1 MSLTACG
8 PSLGVFDSED
18 GYEKLYDSFG
28 DIKGLYDGGSHSYDF
43 EDSLLNEKTL
53 NEFEWEDD
61 DDKVKKEEY
70 VYLILPV
77 EEELD
82 IECIVLFFNSTT
94 SQKVEFSTFYFA
106 SEDEAPK
113 KIKYLSSPDTEPE
126 YDDDGNYI
134 GEKEIEYD
142 DPPRDDSLVSGSL
155 SLSRDSWTD
164 YTYGGFKQVGF
175 DDRLLHVKKD
185 GLIYIRIENNS
196 GFNRDTMQ
204 PVKFTFINLMVRAV

>member
-1 MSLTACG
+1 MSLAACG
-8 PSLGVFDSED
+8 PSLGVFDSQD
-18 GYEKLYDSFG
+18 GYKKLYDSFG

-43 EDSLLNEKTL
+43 EDSLLNKKTI
-53 NEFEWEDD
+53 NEFKWEDD

-77 EEELD
+77 EEELN
-82 IECIVLFFNSTT
+82 IGCIVLFFNSTT
-94 SQKVEFSTFYFA
+94 SQNLEFSTFYFA
-106 SEDEAPK
+106 SKDEAPK

-142 DPPRDDSLVSGSL
+142 DPPRDVSLVNGSL
-155 SLSRDSWTD
+155 SLSRDSWNS

-175 DDRLLHVKKD
+175 DDGLLHVKKD

-204 PVKFTFINLMVRAV
+204 PVNFTFINLMVRAV